1 MRAWLLVLALCG
13 CDHVFGIG
21 DPYEDAA
28 ATIGPHDVQPLDI
41 GPPLEDVG
49 GETVA
54 ASLIVRYPFNGD
66 MSSTNGAPDAHPTG
80 TITTAGTGGPFTGR
94 GYAGLDGTAC
104 ITFLTP
110 QTPDTFSIVLWVES
124 LSTVTAAVPLFARPH
139 ATTTA
144 ATTRDWA
151 FFANSAEVEF
161 QMLDSIETQIYPIMP
176 GVATTWH
183 QYAVTFDGTNVRV
196 YSDGM
201 LAGPVGPAMPVMYG
215 GGGIV
220 YLGCD
225 GSSDGTTKFAGR
237 FAEVQIYAGVL
248 TDQQVMQLSVDPT
261 PP

>member
-13 CDHVFGIG
+13 CDRAFGIG
-21 DPYEDAA
+21 DPYEDAPP
-28 ATIGPHDVQPLDI
+28 ATGPHDVQPLDI
-41 GPPLEDVG
+41 GRPLEDVMG
-49 GETVA
+49 TDA

-66 MSSTNGAPDAHPTG
+66 LSDSTHTMSATATG
-80 TITTAGTGGPFTGR
+80 TITTAGTGGPFTSR

-104 ITFLTP
+104 ITFPMP

-124 LSTVTAAVPLFARPH
+124 ISTVTAAVPLFARPH
-139 ATTTA
+139 AAATT

-151 FFANSAEVEF
+151 FFGNSAEVEF
-161 QMLDSIETQIYPIMP
+161 QMLDSTETQIYPIMP

-183 QYAVTFDGTNVRV
+183 QYAVTFDGTYVRV

-201 LAGPVGPAMPVMYG
+201 IAGPLGPAMPVMYSG
-215 GGGIV
+215 AGIV